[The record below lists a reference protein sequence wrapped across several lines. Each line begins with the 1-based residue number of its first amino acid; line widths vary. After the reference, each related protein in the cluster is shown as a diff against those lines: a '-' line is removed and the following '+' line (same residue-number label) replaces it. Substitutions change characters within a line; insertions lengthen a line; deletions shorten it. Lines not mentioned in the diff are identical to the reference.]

1 MREFKSKNVMPQLA
15 VREGAHGA
23 QQPHPAIVIGGA
35 PPVDGAVATYGTPDP
50 AIVARDRDL
59 RLRAMVDQYLDFVAR
74 VLRNAGTPDAE
85 IDDEVQRTF
94 ITAARRLDDVRPG
107 AEKGF
112 LFKIAL
118 NLAAHAR
125 RTLARRREVLAEEAP
140 ERNETFPS
148 PEQLTDQK
156 RMRQV
161 LDRVLDRMD
170 ESLRVVFV
178 LYEFEEM
185 NMSEI
190 AEVLEIPR
198 GTVASRLR
206 RARGEFRERVAALEG
221 VARGEQREPSG
232 QVQRGDKEK
241 DERKP

>member
-1 MREFKSKNVMPQLA
+1 LKPKNVMPQLA
-15 VREGAHGA
+15 VRGSA
-23 QQPHPAIVIGGA
+23 QAEHPAIVVGAVETYGSGA
-35 PPVDGAVATYGTPDP
+35 PAA
-50 AIVARDRDL
+50 AAARDRDV
-59 RLRAMVDQYLDFVAR
+59 RLRSMVDRYIDFVAR

-140 ERNETFPS
+140 ERNETFPT

-156 RMRQV
+156 RMRQL
-161 LDRVLDRMD
+161 LDGVLDRMD

-190 AEVLEIPR
+190 ADVLEIPR

-206 RARGEFRERVAALEG
+206 RAREEFRGRVSALEG
-221 VARGEQREPSG
+221 IDQSARTQRQPRVRGEQR
-232 QVQRGDKEK
+232 VK

>member
-1 MREFKSKNVMPQLA
+1 MRELKSKNAMPQLA
-15 VREGAHGA
+15 VRENAPA
-23 QQPHPAIVIGGA
+23 DAAAIVS
-35 PPVDGAVATYGTPDP
+35 GAVATFGPPPTT
-50 AIVARDRDL
+50 AARDRDA
-59 RLRAMVDQYLDFVAR
+59 RLRGMVDRYLDFVAR

-140 ERNETFPS
+140 ERNETFPT

-156 RMRQV
+156 RMRQL
-161 LDRVLDRMD
+161 LDGVLDRME

-190 AEVLEIPR
+190 ADVLEIPR

-206 RARGEFRERVAALEG
+206 RARSELRERVAAMEG
-221 VARGEQREPSG
+221 VV
-232 QVQRGDKEK
+232 QVQGKGS
-241 DERKP
+241 ERKP

>member
-1 MREFKSKNVMPQLA
+1 MRELKTKTAMPHLA
-15 VREGAHGA
+15 VRETA
-23 QQPHPAIVIGGA
+23 QSDAHPAIVS
-35 PPVDGAVATYGTPDP
+35 GAVAAFPVVEP
-50 AIVARDRDL
+50 AASVARDRDV
-59 RLRAMVDQYLDFVAR
+59 RLRGMVDRYVDFVAR

-125 RTLARRREVLAEEAP
+125 RTLARRREVLADEAP
-140 ERNETFPS
+140 ERNETFPT

-156 RMRQV
+156 RMRQM
-161 LDRVLDRMD
+161 LDGVLDRMD

-190 AEVLEIPR
+190 ADVLEIPR

-206 RARGEFRERVAALEG
+206 RARAEFRERVAAIEG
-221 VARGEQREPSG
+221 VVPGKRE
-232 QVQRGDKEK
+232 

>member
-1 MREFKSKNVMPQLA
+1 MGVAGPPGDHLPPMRELKTKNAMPVLA
-15 VREGAHGA
+15 VRDSAGED
-23 QQPHPAIVIGGA
+23 AIVGTMPPFGPPTPA
-35 PPVDGAVATYGTPDP
+35 PNA
-50 AIVARDRDL
+50 AREREA
-59 RLRAMVDQYLDFVAR
+59 RLRGMVDRYIDFVAR

-140 ERNETFPS
+140 ERNETFPT

-156 RMRQV
+156 RMRQLLDGV
-161 LDRVLDRMD
+161 LDQMD

-190 AEVLEIPR
+190 ADVLEIPR

-206 RARGEFRERVAALEG
+206 RARAEFRERVAALEG
-221 VARGEQREPSG
+221 VAPDQQG
-232 QVQRGDKEK
+232 QQGQKGEK

>member
-1 MREFKSKNVMPQLA
+1 MRELKTKNVMPQLA
-15 VREGAHGA
+15 VRDSAGEDVIAGGI
-23 QQPHPAIVIGGA
+23 PAFGEPASA
-35 PPVDGAVATYGTPDP
+35 PST
-50 AIVARDRDL
+50 ARDRET
-59 RLRAMVDQYLDFVAR
+59 RLRGMVDRYIDFVAR

-140 ERNETFPS
+140 ERNETFPT

-156 RMRQV
+156 RMRQL
-161 LDRVLDRMD
+161 LDGVLDRMD

-190 AEVLEIPR
+190 ADVLEIPR

-206 RARGEFRERVAALEG
+206 RARAEFRERVAALEG
-221 VARGEQREPSG
+221 VAPELREQREK
-232 QVQRGDKEK
+232 REK

>member
-1 MREFKSKNVMPQLA
+1 MRELKPKMPHLA
-15 VREGAHGA
+15 VRESAPPDA
-23 QQPHPAIVIGGA
+23 NAAHPAIVS
-35 PPVDGAVATYGTPDP
+35 GAVAAYP
-50 AIVARDRDL
+50 APSATRDRDA
-59 RLRAMVDQYLDFVAR
+59 RLRGMVDRYLDFVAR

-125 RTLARRREVLAEEAP
+125 RTMARRREVLAEEAP
-140 ERNETFPS
+140 ERNETFPT

-156 RMRQV
+156 RMRQL
-161 LDRVLDRMD
+161 LDGVLDRMD

-178 LYEFEEM
+178 LY
-185 NMSEI
+185 
-190 AEVLEIPR
+190 
-198 GTVASRLR
+198 
-206 RARGEFRERVAALEG
+206 
-221 VARGEQREPSG
+221 
-232 QVQRGDKEK
+232 
-241 DERKP
+241 

>member
-1 MREFKSKNVMPQLA
+1 MRELKTKTAMPQLA
-15 VREGAHGA
+15 VRASA
-23 QQPHPAIVIGGA
+23 PADAHPAIVS
-35 PPVDGAVATYGTPDP
+35 GAVATFGGAAP
-50 AIVARDRDL
+50 AAARDRDA
-59 RLRAMVDQYLDFVAR
+59 RLRDMVDRYVDFVAR

-140 ERNETFPS
+140 ERNETFPT

-156 RMRQV
+156 RMRQL
-161 LDRVLDRMD
+161 LDGVLDRMD

-190 AEVLEIPR
+190 ADVLEIPR

-206 RARGEFRERVAALEG
+206 RARAEFRERVAVLEG
-221 VARGEQREPSG
+221 V
-232 QVQRGDKEK
+232 VQGK

>member
-1 MREFKSKNVMPQLA
+1 MYGGRRLCGDHLRLMRELKSKNVMPQLA
-15 VREGAHGA
+15 VRENAPA
-23 QQPHPAIVIGGA
+23 DPAIAHPAIVS
-35 PPVDGAVATYGTPDP
+35 GAVATFGAP
-50 AIVARDRDL
+50 APTAARERDA
-59 RLRAMVDQYLDFVAR
+59 RLRGMVDRYVDFVAR

-125 RTLARRREVLAEEAP
+125 RTLARRREVLADEAP
-140 ERNETFPS
+140 ERNETFPT

-156 RMRQV
+156 RMRQL
-161 LDRVLDRMD
+161 LDGVLDRMD

-190 AEVLEIPR
+190 ADVLEIPR

-206 RARGEFRERVAALEG
+206 RARSEFRERVAALEG
-221 VARGEQREPSG
+221 VVPGKNG
-232 QVQRGDKEK
+232 
-241 DERKP
+241 

>member
-1 MREFKSKNVMPQLA
+1 MKTKNVMPHLA
-15 VREGAHGA
+15 VRNGA
-23 QQPHPAIVIGGA
+23 QAEHPAVIIGGA
-35 PPVDGAVATYGTPDP
+35 PLAGAVATYGTAAP
-50 AIVARDRDL
+50 ATTAARDRDA
-59 RLRAMVDQYLDFVAR
+59 RLRSMVDRYVDFVAR

-140 ERNETFPS
+140 ERNETFPT

-156 RMRQV
+156 RMRQL
-161 LDRVLDRMD
+161 LDGVLDRMD

-190 AEVLEIPR
+190 ADVLEIPR

-206 RARGEFRERVAALEG
+206 RAREEFRERVSALEG
-221 VARGEQREPSG
+221 IEQRTRQQP
-232 QVQRGDKEK
+232 VK